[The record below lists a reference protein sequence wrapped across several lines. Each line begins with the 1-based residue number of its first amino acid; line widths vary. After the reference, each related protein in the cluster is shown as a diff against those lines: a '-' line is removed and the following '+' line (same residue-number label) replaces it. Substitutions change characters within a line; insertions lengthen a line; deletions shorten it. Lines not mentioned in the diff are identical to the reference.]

1 MKTPK
6 RWLRVAAPVLLALLA
21 GAASADDETL
31 PGTQISWDPEPL
43 VTEGIAPGEEQT
55 YSVVLRN
62 TGRLPILA
70 AHQLRVVA
78 WGAIKPYLRVTQ
90 PEFPRVLRPGQEV
103 TFEVTV
109 LLPEDAPVGVLD
121 GRLALRRV
129 FPNTLPVAIQVDG
142 DTPVAA
148 QPLNDTGITLCG
160 DYAFSYVSGGEASN
174 SLPCPVPGFPGQD
187 AEYGR
192 DVTHNDDSD
201 GHAGFS
207 FTKLDAEG
215 DPLPANAT
223 AWSCVQDDVT
233 GLIWEVKTDDGGL
246 RDADNLYSWYNP
258 DSGTNGGDAGTPNG
272 GTCSYGIACDTQ
284 AFKDA
289 VNAQGLCGANDWR
302 LPDPRELLSIVS
314 NDRFKPT
321 IDTAWFPNTR
331 SSGYWSSS
339 TLHDSEWTWI
349 VQFHSGDVTYS
360 PKDAARHI
368 RLVRAGQ

>member
-6 RWLRVAAPVLLALLA
+6 HWPLVAAPVLLALVA
-21 GAASADDETL
+21 GAASADDETP

-43 VTEGIAPGEEQT
+43 VTEGIAPGEEQS

-62 TGRLPILA
+62 SGRLPILA

-129 FPNTLPVAIQVDG
+129 FPNTLPVAIRVDG
-142 DTPVAA
+142 DTPVAD

-160 DYAFSYVSGGEASN
+160 DYVPGGYGSESSN
-174 SLPCPVPGFPGQD
+174 SLPCPVAGFPGQD

-215 DPLPANAT
+215 DPLPADAT
-223 AWSCVQDDVT
+223 AWSCVRDNVT

-246 RDADNLYSWYNP
+246 RDADNTYSWYNP
-258 DSGTNGGDAGTPNG
+258 DSGTNGGDAGTPND
-272 GTCSYGIACDTQ
+272 GTCSGGIACDTYGFAQ
-284 AFKDA
+284 A
-289 VNAQGLCGANDWR
+289 VNAQGLCGANDWL
-302 LPDPRELLSIVS
+302 LPNPRQLLSIAR
-314 NDRFKPT
+314 NDRIDPG
-321 IDTAWFPNTR
+321 IDTAYFPNSVPR
-331 SSGYWSSS
+331 FYWSSS
-339 TLHDSEWTWI
+339 PFAYLADSAWF
-349 VQFHSGDVTYS
+349 VGLNVVGFYGKSFSS
-360 PKDAARHI
+360 PV